1 MLNRSITNETFS
13 AIRSFLRKAPFS
25 YKSRSSVYLPMLKIL
40 EYSKIQEKKNKKKN
54 FDIKKFLETPKKII
68 F

>member
-40 EYSKIQEKKNKKKN
+40 EYSKIQENKNKKIK
-54 FDIKKFLETPKKII
+54 IKKKKKKKKLLL
-68 F
+68 